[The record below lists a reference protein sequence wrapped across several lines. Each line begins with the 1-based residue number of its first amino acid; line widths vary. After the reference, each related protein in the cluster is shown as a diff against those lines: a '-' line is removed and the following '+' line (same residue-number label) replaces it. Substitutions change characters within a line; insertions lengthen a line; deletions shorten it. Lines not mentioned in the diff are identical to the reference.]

1 MLVNI
6 KLIATIII
14 VHFSV
19 QGQNLALHKQTY
31 TSSNESNSFSASN
44 AVDGNVSTRWSSQFV
59 EPSWIYID
67 LGNDVEINKVILRWE
82 DAYAKKYENAVRQ
95 HLSEKWRLKTENEVK
110 GLSNLIDGWTFELS
124 ANHDNF
130 EILFF
135 KREHCSYSKK

>member
-82 DAYAKKYENAVRQ
+82 DAYAKKYEIQISSNTTTWTTMF
-95 HLSEKWRLKTENEVK
+95 SENNSNGFTDEINFGLITTRYIRMYGIERATEY
-110 GLSNLIDGWTFELS
+110 GFI
-124 ANHDNF
+124 
-130 EILFF
+130 I
-135 KREHCSYSKK
+135 